1 MNDLFHAVS
10 SEWLKRRRS
19 LTTPLVA
26 GSATFVPAIML
37 AARLRHAE
45 NLPVLYA
52 SRTFWQDLFVQAWES
67 MALMVL
73 PLASMLIVSLVT
85 QIEDRNH
92 GWKQLQAAPLP
103 LRTIFLA
110 KLTVIL
116 ALVGLLVFLHGLAI
130 LAVGLMPTLLLPELS
145 APTATF
151 PFAAYCSR
159 SATFLADVL
168 PVVSLQYLLALRFRT
183 FVAPLAIG
191 MALWILSIG
200 LISWQYSYILP
211 YSYPAL
217 DYLLVEYQRPL
228 VLPTDP
234 STVAI
239 AACLVFTM
247 AAAVSFSSRRDAAR

>member
-45 NLPVLYA
+45 NLPALYA
-52 SRTFWQDLFVQAWES
+52 SATFWQDLFVQAWES

-85 QIEDRNH
+85 QIEDRNN

-103 LRTIFLA
+103 LRTIFLS

-116 ALVGLLVFLHGLAI
+116 VLVGLLVFLHGLAL
-130 LAVGLMPTLLLPELS
+130 LAVGLVPALLLPELS

-151 PFAAYCSR
+151 PLAAYCLR

-200 LISWQYSYILP
+200 LISWQHSYILP

-234 STVAI
+234 SAVAI
-239 AACLVFTM
+239 AASLVFTI
-247 AAAVSFSSRRDAAR
+247 AAAVSFSSQRDAAR